1 MSQTRAHSNGSV
13 ERYLATN
20 TFVAFDLETTGID
33 VRSDL
38 PVSFGIERVSGGV
51 RLAQRYEL
59 VDPGIPIPPGASA
72 VHGISDEVVRAHG
85 RGLSESLEVIVA
97 ELMSAS
103 EKSWIIVGMNLSYD
117 LSLVDYAARR
127 VLGKGLVERGFDAP
141 VLDVLVLDREYVPR
155 RFGKRTLDRLC
166 EHYGVA
172 PERLHNALSDARAS
186 FAILEV
192 LLAQFPSITELP
204 LGELTTRLEDYQ
216 HRWAHGFNEW
226 RRREGLQEIEI
237 YSWPIQ
243 AQLR

>member
-1 MSQTRAHSNGSV
+1 MSQTHALSNESV
-13 ERYLATN
+13 ERYFATN
-20 TFVAFDLETTGID
+20 TFVAFDLETTGVD
-33 VRSDL
+33 VQTDL
-38 PVSFGIERVSGGV
+38 PVSFGLERVAAGV

-59 VDPGIPIPPGASA
+59 VNPGISIPPGASA

-85 RGLSESLEVIVA
+85 RGLVEALEIIVS
-97 ELMSAS
+97 ELMAAS
-103 EKSWIIVGMNLSYD
+103 EHSWIIVGMNLSYD

-127 VLGKGLVERGFDAP
+127 VLGQGLVERGFDAP

-155 RFGKRTLDRLC
+155 RYGKRTLDRLC

-172 PERLHNALSDARAS
+172 PDGLHNALSDARAS
-186 FAILEV
+186 FAVLEA
-192 LLAQFPSITELP
+192 LLARFPSITELP
-204 LGELTTRLEDYQ
+204 LHELTTRLEDYQ

-226 RRREGLQEIEI
+226 RRREGLQVIEI